1 LGALVFRKSILG
13 TVWLLLVV
21 GITITTV
28 GDVWY
33 YYLEI
38 FGQYDETHVVNSMW
52 IVGYMVVA
60 YALYKHR
67 KTI

>member
-1 LGALVFRKSILG
+1 VA
-13 TVWLLLVV
+13 
-21 GITITTV
+21 GIAIGIV

-52 IVGYMVVA
+52 IVSYMVVA